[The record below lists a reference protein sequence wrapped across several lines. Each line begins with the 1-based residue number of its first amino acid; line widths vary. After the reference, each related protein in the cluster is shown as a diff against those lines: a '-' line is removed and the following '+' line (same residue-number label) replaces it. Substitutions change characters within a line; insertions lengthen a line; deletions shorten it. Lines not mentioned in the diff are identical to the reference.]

1 MSLSLCT
8 RPEFDLK
15 EFVMAKKNWVALAFP
30 LTLAACADP
39 FEKCVAAKQEAF
51 RKANPKA
58 NYAALANANEKFRE
72 DCKSSTRQ

>member
-1 MSLSLCT
+1 
-8 RPEFDLK
+8 
-15 EFVMAKKNWVALAFP
+15 MAKKNWVALAFT
-30 LTLAACADP
+30 LTLTACADP

-58 NYAALANANEKFRE
+58 TYAGLANANEKFRE

>member
-1 MSLSLCT
+1 
-8 RPEFDLK
+8 
-15 EFVMAKKNWVALAFP
+15 MAKINGVVIAFL
-30 LTLAACADP
+30 LTLAGCADP

-72 DCKSSTRQ
+72 DCKSSSR